1 VFPWASFLA
10 VVLLGS
16 SARIHHWALY
26 SEFPL
31 DQKPRKDK
39 NKKLK
44 EITDDL
50 PTLVPVNRQM
60 MSHKPLASLGAERD
74 VEESVLL
81 TAGTMNEHDV

>member
-31 DQKPRKDK
+31 DQKPRKGKDK
-39 NKKLK
+39 IKKLK
-44 EITDDL
+44 EITDEL
-50 PTLVPVNRQM
+50 LTLVPEITV
-60 MSHKPLASLGAERD
+60 
-74 VEESVLL
+74 
-81 TAGTMNEHDV
+81 